1 MSALLSAS
9 SIIYFLWLIN
19 SIRLLGLGNIN
30 SYKISVKRPT
40 FNKCLFWRNEP
51 TIPKEKVREKRVFY
65 GFDDVA
71 IILENLGWS

>member
-30 SYKISVKRPT
+30 SYKISVKRST

-51 TIPKEKVREKRVFY
+51 TIPKEKVMEKRVFY